1 MKEFTADRKPLV
13 VAPNAGRPLDFPG
26 HPMKVLLDGGS
37 TTGDVAFVELTV
49 APQSFGAPP
58 HIHHDE
64 DEYFYVL
71 EGEVRILSENQ
82 VFAAQAGTLAAL
94 TRGYL
99 HAFWN
104 ASNTP
109 ARMLVAIAPGTFGGF
124 FDDVVAQL
132 RKSGAKTA
140 AEVTATIVQVAK
152 RRNCEIY
159 PDRVPD
165 EAKPFLPS

>member
-1 MKEFTADRKPLV
+1 MKEFTPDRRPLI
-13 VAPNAGRPLDFPG
+13 VAPNEGRPVDFPG
-26 HPMKVLLDGGS
+26 HAMKVLLDGAT
-37 TTGDVAFVELTV
+37 TTGNVAFVELTV

-82 VFAAQAGTLAAL
+82 VFAAQAGTFAAM

-124 FDDVVAQL
+124 FDDVVTQL
-132 RKSGAKTA
+132 RKSGAETA
-140 AEVTATIVQVAK
+140 AEVAATIAEVAK
-152 RRNCEIY
+152 KRNAEVY

-165 EAKPFLPS
+165 EAKSFLPR